1 MKLQFGS
8 RMFAPSW
15 FGVLLTLAV
24 VSIMISLGFWQL
36 RRADEKRELM
46 AQAEQGRSHVASLL
60 AANAD
65 GLTRYQR
72 ISADGHYDSA
82 RQILLDNMPSS
93 RGEPGYRV
101 LTPMLLS
108 DQSLILVDRG
118 WVPIG
123 KNRAQHPQ
131 IDVDAQPRQ
140 ITGMLDDVPR
150 PGVRAGGAGIQPG
163 VWPQVLNYPT
173 LAELRQL
180 YGPALQARIVL
191 LDADAGDG
199 FERLW
204 QINLGFGPERHVAY
218 AVQWFGMALTVLI
231 IFVVVNLQ
239 RIET

>member
-15 FGVLLTLAV
+15 FGVLLTLTV
-24 VSIMISLGFWQL
+24 VSVMISLGFWQL
-36 RRADEKRELM
+36 CRADEKRELM
-46 AQAEQGRSHVASLL
+46 VQAEQGRTHVASLL
-60 AANAD
+60 AASAD
-65 GLTRYQR
+65 RLARYQR
-72 ISADGHYDSA
+72 ISAGGRYDSA
-82 RQILLDNMPSS
+82 RQVLLDNMPSS

-123 KNRAQHPQ
+123 KDRSQRPQ
-131 IDVDAQPRQ
+131 IDVDTQPRQ
-140 ITGMLDDVPR
+140 VTGMLDDLPR

-173 LAELRQL
+173 LDEVQQL
-180 YGPALQARIVL
+180 YGPTLRARIVL

-239 RIET
+239 RSQT